1 MYADFTFY
9 LNEYHGK
16 ATADEEE
23 FARLSVIASAHLD
36 RITFGRAKTAEGSE
50 LEAVKLALCSVV
62 DELIRQEQG
71 GIITAENNDGISR
84 SYAVG
89 SVVKSQTQR
98 INEAAELFLSSTNLM
113 FAGV

>member
-1 MYADFTFY
+1 MYADITFY

-23 FARLSVIASAHLD
+23 FSRLSVIASAHLD
-36 RITFGRAKTAEGSE
+36 RITLNRAKTAEGSE
-50 LEAVKLALCSVV
+50 LEAVKFAQCAVI

-89 SVVKSQTQR
+89 SVVKSSTQR